1 MPSYLERLLNS
12 NVTNVEPP
20 PNYESQS
27 QSSERDQENDAE
39 AALALIHLS
48 KACSSKKRPLQQQ
61 QQQKD
66 ETAVKHRR
74 RVSCLSI
81 STGGSDNN
89 NKKSAPSFRRG
100 ATPRLLLERFRDQG
114 GTPANGVR
122 VAVSLDGGIYGGT
135 VERVICDGS
144 SSGTGVDATSLTCKI
159 VVIYDDNRKTETL
172 EYPDYVNAGIALL
185 GDTIAAN
192 GN

>member
-12 NVTNVEPP
+12 NVTNVSRAKTTKSTSPPAIDEPL
-20 PNYESQS
+20 QS
-27 QSSERDQENDAE
+27 DQENDAE

-48 KACSSKKRPLQQQ
+48 QACSSKKRPLQQQQ

-74 RVSCLSI
+74 VSN
-81 STGGSDNN
+81 TEDNY

-172 EYPDYVNAGIALL
+172 EYPDYVNGGIALL
-185 GDTIAAN
+185 GHTIAAN
-192 GN
+192 EN

>member
-89 NKKSAPSFRRG
+89 NNTKKSAPSFRRG

-172 EYPDYVNAGIALL
+172 EYPDYVNGGIALL
-185 GDTIAAN
+185 GHTIAAN
-192 GN
+192 